1 MVEKDYFCNVKP
13 YRLMRFAF
21 LIFLLL
27 PVAGQAYVCF
37 RTWQLL
43 PAIPALRIAVVALMV
58 VAFVLFFIAMS
69 GTIDHW
75 PMPLATATYEIGTS
89 WLMIL
94 LYLFLAFLLLD
105 ILRLCHVL
113 PMSVVRGNAWTSA
126 ALAIFMTALFVY
138 AYFHF
143 DDKKRVELTLTT
155 DKPLDS
161 GLALVLVS
169 DLHLG
174 YHNTRADLHRWLQL
188 LKAENPDAILI
199 GGDIIDGSYRP
210 VAETAM
216 AEEFRSLGIPVYA
229 CLGNHDYYT
238 GLDADIWF
246 CQEAG
251 IHLLRDETAD
261 FRGITII
268 GRDDRTNIRRKSL
281 AAILQSTDRHR
292 FLLELD
298 HQPYHLEEA
307 EHNGIDFEFAG
318 HTHHGQVWPI
328 NWITDAVY
336 EDAFGPLQKG
346 FTHYYVSSG
355 LGIWGA
361 KFRIGTQS
369 EYVVLRIKTH
379 H

>member
-161 GLALVLVS
+161 GLTLVLVS

-238 GLDADIWF
+238 GLDAIYGSVRKLASICYVTRRQILEASPSLGATTAPTSGASRWLLF
-246 CQEAG
+246 CNRLTSTG
-251 IHLLRDETAD
+251 SSWNS
-261 FRGITII
+261 TISPTI
-268 GRDDRTNIRRKSL
+268 
-281 AAILQSTDRHR
+281 
-292 FLLELD
+292 
-298 HQPYHLEEA
+298 
-307 EHNGIDFEFAG
+307 
-318 HTHHGQVWPI
+318 
-328 NWITDAVY
+328 
-336 EDAFGPLQKG
+336 
-346 FTHYYVSSG
+346 
-355 LGIWGA
+355 
-361 KFRIGTQS
+361 
-369 EYVVLRIKTH
+369 
-379 H
+379 